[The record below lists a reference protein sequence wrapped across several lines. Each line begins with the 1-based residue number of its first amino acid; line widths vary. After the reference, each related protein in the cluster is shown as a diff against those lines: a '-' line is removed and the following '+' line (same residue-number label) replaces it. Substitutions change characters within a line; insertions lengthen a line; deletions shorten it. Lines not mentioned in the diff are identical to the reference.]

1 MKPPC
6 RGPADLP
13 TAERAACVPLDES
26 RGGSFENAGAV
37 GSAGVHRATCLLTIR
52 PLPSGRGPGAGSAQR
67 AVSRRE
73 AGSFARSGWG
83 HFQAHVLTRSCP
95 PPPRL
100 CELGG
105 HVTQM
110 EQLQDGAGTKRRHTV
125 QETRAC
131 CVLLRSRGALRAE
144 KRARTTREI
153 PEKSLQNLHGTS
165 MAHKNC
171 DDSKKGEQ
179 RGGLPWLMP
188 HRVGGRSLETA

>member
-1 MKPPC
+1 M
-6 RGPADLP
+6 
-13 TAERAACVPLDES
+13 RAAGRVPGRLFRE
-26 RGGSFENAGAV
+26 RGRSGERWCPQS
-37 GSAGVHRATCLLTIR
+37 ATCLLTIR

-67 AVSRRE
+67 ALSRRE

-83 HFQAHVLTRSCP
+83 HFQADVLTRSCP